1 MSLEIGQ
8 MLGRYRI
15 EEEIGS
21 GGMGVVYRVHDEKLA
36 RDLAI
41 KVLRPG
47 LLGSGQSRKRFRNEA
62 MMLSK
67 LNHPAIQII
76 HDFDEYEGTEYLVS
90 ELVPGMS
97 LDQRVKMGPLP
108 EKDVVQIGVQLAQ
121 GLAAAHAAGVLH
133 RDLKPSNLRV
143 TPQGHLKILDFG
155 VATLSKEALSQFSE
169 TLSAADAPSN
179 VAGTLPYMSPEQ
191 LLGNEADARSDIY
204 SAGVVFYELATGQ
217 MPFRDAL
224 ITKLTD
230 AILHRAPAAPS
241 TLNKKISADLERV
254 ILKCLEKDPEL
265 RYQSAKDLVADL
277 RRMELQRNTATFAP
291 VQEKKSGR
299 AAMVAG
305 AVALVLVAGVA
316 AGWYWRVKHGGAS
329 GKPTLRYEQITNF
342 ADSATSPALSADGRM
357 LTFIRGENTFL
368 GPGQIYVKLL
378 PSGEPV
384 QLTHDAA
391 PKMSPAF
398 SPSADRIGYGSEA
411 NGGIDTWTVPTLGGQ
426 AGLMLA
432 NASGLTWPAK
442 VAEAGEMMFSE
453 FTGQGI
459 HMGVVAARDNRGE
472 QRSIYLPQDPNGMA
486 HRSNLSPDGKSV
498 LVVEMNLG
506 GWLPCRLVP
515 FEGGT
520 GKSVGPAPAQCTS
533 ATWSPDG
540 KWMYFSANA
549 GNGFHI
555 WRQAY
560 PDGVPEQLST
570 GPAEEQGLSFAPDGK
585 SFMTAVGSM
594 QSTIWLHDGRGERQ
608 ITSEGFAFLPSF
620 SRDERVLYYLERNAS
635 STHFVAGDLWSADL
649 QTGEHRHLLPG
660 ISMEHYDISADR
672 TKVLYVTADVQGHT
686 PVWIAALDGSEAPRK
701 LTSLDA
707 VRALFGPDGTVY
719 FVGGENGEMHLYRM
733 KQDGSGLTQVISQPA
748 EFLYSVSPD
757 GKQLA
762 IWVKGAV
769 WIQPVDGG
777 KPEEMCSLCG
787 TAGEENRG
795 VTPPLISWSGDQK
808 FMYWHVARSKQ
819 TYMFALSAG
828 KYAPEMPKGGIKYP
842 VEVAKLPGARLMEQG
857 RPFMAANG
865 TMYAYPK
872 VATQRNIYR
881 VWLE

>member
-1 MSLEIGQ
+1 
-8 MLGRYRI
+8 
-15 EEEIGS
+15 
-21 GGMGVVYRVHDEKLA
+21 
-36 RDLAI
+36 
-41 KVLRPG
+41 
-47 LLGSGQSRKRFRNEA
+47 

-76 HDFDEYEGTEYLVS
+76 HDFDEFEGMEYLVS
-90 ELVPGMS
+90 ELVPGTS
-97 LDQRVKMGPLP
+97 LDQRVKPQGLP

-133 RDLKPSNLRV
+133 RDLKPSNLRM

-155 VATLSKEALSQFSE
+155 VATLSNEALSQFSQ
-169 TLSAADAPSN
+169 TLSASDAPPS

-191 LLGNEADARSDIY
+191 LLGNEVDARSDIY
-204 SAGVVFYELATGQ
+204 SAGVVFYELAAGQ
-217 MPFRDAL
+217 LPFREAL

-241 TLNKKISADLERV
+241 TLNKRISADLERV

-265 RYQSAKDLVADL
+265 RYQSAKDLTADL
-277 RRMELQRNTATFAP
+277 RRMELQRNTATIAP
-291 VQEKKSGR
+291 VVEKKSGR
-299 AAMVAG
+299 TAMVGG
-305 AVALVLVAGVA
+305 AIVLLVVAGLAA
-316 AGWYWRVKHGGAS
+316 AGWYWRARHGGAA

-342 ADSATSPALSADGRM
+342 ADSATSPSLSADGRM

-384 QLTHDAA
+384 ELTHDHA
-391 PKMSPAF
+391 PKMSPVF
-398 SPSADRIGYGSEA
+398 SPSADRIVFGYEA
-411 NGGIDTWTVPTLGGQ
+411 NGGLDTWIVPTLGGQ
-426 AGLMLA
+426 ASLMLA
-432 NASGLTWPAK
+432 NASGLTWPTK
-442 VAEAGEMMFSE
+442 VAERGEMMFSE

-472 QRSIYLPQDPNGMA
+472 QRSIYLPEDPNGMA
-486 HRSNLSPDGKSV
+486 HRSYLSPDGKSV

-515 FEGGT
+515 FQGGA
-520 GKSVGPAPAQCTS
+520 GKSVGPAPAQCTN
-533 ATWSPDG
+533 AAWSPDG

-560 PDGVPEQLST
+560 PDGKAEQIST

-585 SFMTAVGSM
+585 SFVTAVGSV
-594 QSTIWLHDGRGERQ
+594 QSTIWLHDGRGDRQ
-608 ITSEGFAFLPSF
+608 ITSEGFTFLPSF
-620 SRDERVLYYLERNAS
+620 SRDEKVLYYLARNAS
-635 STHFVAGDLWSADL
+635 STHFVTGDLWSADL
-649 QTGEHRHLLPG
+649 QSGEHRQLLPG
-660 ISMEHYDISADR
+660 ISMEHYDVSADK
-672 TKVLYVTADVQGHT
+672 TKVLYVTPDAQGHS

-701 LTSLDA
+701 LTSLNA
-707 VRALFGPDGTVY
+707 IRALFGPDGTVY
-719 FVGGENGEMHLYRM
+719 FVAGESGEVHLYRV
-733 KQDGSGLTQVISQPA
+733 KQDGTELAKVIQQPV

-757 GKQLA
+757 GKQVA

-777 KPEEMCSLCG
+777 RAQQLCNLCG

-795 VTPPLISWSGDQK
+795 LTPPLISWSADQK
-808 FMYWHVARSKQ
+808 FMYWNLARLKQ

-828 KYAPEMPKGGIKYP
+828 KYTPELPEGGIKDP
-842 VEVAKLPGARLMEQG
+842 VEVAKLPGARLMEQA
-857 RPFMAANG
+857 RPFMGASGAE
-865 TMYAYPK
+865 YAYPK

-881 VWLE
+881 VWVE

>member
-1 MSLEIGQ
+1 

-21 GGMGVVYRVHDEKLA
+21 GGMGVVYRVRDEKLA

-155 VATLSKEALSQFSE
+155 VATLSREALSQFSE

-277 RRMELQRNTATFAP
+277 RRMELQRNTATIAP
-291 VQEKKSGR
+291 MQEKKGGR

-305 AVALVLVAGVA
+305 AVALVLVAGAAA

-378 PSGEPV
+378 PNGEPV

-398 SPSADRIGYGSEA
+398 SPAADRIGYGSEA

-426 AGLMLA
+426 ADLMLA

-560 PDGVPEQLST
+560 PDGIPEQLST

-585 SFMTAVGSM
+585 SFVTAVGSM
-594 QSTIWLHDGRGERQ
+594 QSTIWLHDGHGERQ

-777 KPEEMCSLCG
+777 KPQEMCSLCG